1 MKILY
6 ILKRELCMTGMKMLV
21 RLSSNPANQV
31 TVVRVQ
37 ERSAEEL
44 LDLIESHDK
53 LIMW

>member
-6 ILKRELCMTGMKMLV
+6 ILKKDLNETGKKILERHKATNEVTKV
-21 RLSSNPANQV
+21 RLA
-31 TVVRVQ
+31 
-37 ERSAEEL
+37 EKSADEL

>member
-6 ILKRELCMTGMKMLV
+6 ILKQDLNETGKKILE
-21 RLSSNPANQV
+21 RHKATNQV
-31 TVVRVQ
+31 TEVCIADK
-37 ERSAEEL
+37 SADEL